1 MENVKKSKNRG
12 EIRCV
17 KEISKKYRCK
27 FSSMKEE
34 NEKLDNLKMKDKI
47 KGNSK
52 KYKIYYGRIQTGKS
66 KMNKINKK

>member
-1 MENVKKSKNRG
+1 
-12 EIRCV
+12 
-17 KEISKKYRCK
+17 
-27 FSSMKEE
+27 MKEE